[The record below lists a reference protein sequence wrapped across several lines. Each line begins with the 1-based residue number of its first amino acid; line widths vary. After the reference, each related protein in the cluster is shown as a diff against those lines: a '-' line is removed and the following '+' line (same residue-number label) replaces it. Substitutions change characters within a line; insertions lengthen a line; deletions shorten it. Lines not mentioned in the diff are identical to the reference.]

1 MRRLT
6 LLYCAALLSA
16 QPCLP
21 DDPGAVDQPGVDL
34 NSLARSSKRLLR
46 DFDFRL
52 GLRNAF
58 NRRYS
63 DPIASTPGVD
73 TMPQP
78 GRSFFVE
85 LIAHRSR

>member
-1 MRRLT
+1 MQYESSRITVAGNTLT
-6 LLYCAALLSA
+6 SVY
-16 QPCLP
+16 
-21 DDPGAVDQPGVDL
+21 
-34 NSLARSSKRLLR
+34 LADFTLTSKRLLP

-63 DPIASTPGVD
+63 DPVDLTPGVD
-73 TMPQP
+73 TVPKP